1 MLSLGIPR
9 TEIHKFADAQYW
21 LRFFPQLWQ
30 EQLSGLGCAIDWRR
44 SFITTD
50 ANPYYDS
57 FVQWQM
63 RRLKELGEDFI
74 WKAILHI
81 FTEGPSALSGSRS
94 NRRGECSSPRIHRC
108 QMQGETMVGKG
119 TTNFIG
125 KASQRCERVHGAS
138 DSSSRNNVRPNE
150 PFCFAQNCLRHLPC
164 LR

>member
-63 RRLKELGEDFI
+63 RRLKELGKISFGKRYSIYSPKDHQPC
-74 WKAILHI
+74 LDHDR
-81 FTEGPSALSGSRS
+81 TEGESVRVQEYIAVKCKVKQWS
-94 NRRGECSSPRIHRC
+94 
-108 QMQGETMVGKG
+108 
-119 TTNFIG
+119 
-125 KASQRCERVHGAS
+125 ER
-138 DSSSRNNVRPNE
+138 
-150 PFCFAQNCLRHLPC
+150 AQQIL
-164 LR
+164 